1 MKSLIAVVIIVAI
14 IIACGISSYS
24 YPQTYH
30 EFFSV
35 FVKDPLWV
43 SVFVT
48 IVLVAINAYYA
59 WQVRQTIHE
68 MEKARKAE
76 FIPHVRAELIWL
88 GPIFLL
94 LQLTNFG
101 KGPAMNI
108 KAQITF
114 LPSEEKRLWDQ
125 MIMSPSEFIRI
136 LLPEGNID
144 KVCEASAQIL
154 VKGEYKDIFG
164 QTFEISDTIDTKE
177 FIDQAKQ
184 LRPLLERDV
193 PRLIENIKDELA
205 RISRTLHD
213 IEFNQRWHMKQEP
226 AEEES
231 EEKPSA

>member
-1 MKSLIAVVIIVAI
+1 MKSFIVVGTVVAI
-14 IIACGISSYS
+14 VIACGISIYY
-24 YPQTYH
+24 YPQTYP
-30 EFFSV
+30 EFSSV
-35 FVKDPLWV
+35 FVKDPLWA
-43 SVFVT
+43 SVVVT

-59 WQVRQTIHE
+59 WQVRQTIRE

-101 KGPAMNI
+101 KGPAINI

-114 LPSEEKRLWDQ
+114 LPSKEKRLWDQ
-125 MIMSPSEFIRI
+125 MIMSPSESIRI

-144 KVCEASAQIL
+144 KVCETSAQIL

-177 FIDQAKQ
+177 FIEQAKQ

-205 RISRTLHD
+205 KISKNLHD
-213 IEFNQRWHMKQEP
+213 IEFNQRWRMKQEP
-226 AEEES
+226 AEES